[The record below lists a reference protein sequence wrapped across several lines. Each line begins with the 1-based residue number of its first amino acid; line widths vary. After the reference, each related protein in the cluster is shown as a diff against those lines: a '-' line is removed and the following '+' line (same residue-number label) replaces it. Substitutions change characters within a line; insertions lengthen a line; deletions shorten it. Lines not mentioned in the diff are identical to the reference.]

1 MPEYELTYDDMV
13 YNADWWVGISRANT
27 SDKEMKDWWLNKYNE
42 KEEREE
48 IKRQLEEALPDAK
61 VTEENLNDMADMI
74 EKILFEEYGEPKC
87 WKEKRKITL
96 PKSIKKVSKKLKK
109 PKKPKRTTSKQS
121 IASIRRK

>member
-74 EKILFEEYGEPKC
+74 EKILFEEYGEPKYR
-87 WKEKRKITL
+87 KEKRKITL